1 MEVTVEVFAKQAKAL
16 EFLSEENEEV
26 TEVLYGGGARGGK
39 CLGKGTMV
47 RMYDLSV
54 KPVEEIVVGDVI
66 MGDDGTPRH
75 VLSVNSGV
83 EQMYWVRQR
92 NGMDYRVNESHI
104 LSLRH
109 ERRKTVTHMENG
121 RKVVDKCEKIWET
134 LNISV
139 HDYLRRSD
147 KFKKES
153 KGYRSFGMEFV
164 ECVVPLDPYFLGA
177 WLGDGTSCRSEIT
190 FNDRDFAI
198 KDHCD
203 CIAKTYGCKPNERR
217 NKATGGKIIAYTTG
231 KRNVKNRLLDCL
243 RELGVLNNKGIP
255 SIYIKNSRE
264 VRLQLLAG
272 LIDTDGY
279 LHNGCYEIVTKYSN
293 LKEDIVNLCGTL
305 GFVTRCKSK
314 FVNGKGYD
322 RIVIIGNSLN
332 EIPCKVERKK
342 CGKRKH
348 HQNANH
354 TGIVVEKDTVDEFY
368 GFTIDGNHLFCLEDY
383 TVTHNTFLGCLW
395 QVLRRI
401 NMPGSVGLVCREE
414 SVKLKDTTIVTFFEV
429 LSLLRYTSAVEYN
442 ATRLIANFKNGSI
455 IYFRDLKFLP
465 KDPEFDRLGSLGIT
479 DLFVDEAQQVC
490 EKAISVLKGRFSV
503 LNGKRLDGSTWH
515 TVPKAL
521 YTCNPRRN
529 WIYND
534 FVKPDKLGTIKPY
547 RRFIKSLPIDNP
559 HVDQAYIDNLLRAD
573 PITVQRLYFGN
584 FEYDDDPATLCDF
597 DAISDLFHNEH
608 VLPVGGRSCSADIAG
623 KGHDRFI
630 ATSWV
635 GNVCYIAIDK
645 EYSPGKDVE
654 TDLKNLMI
662 KDKIPRS
669 LTIVDADG
677 VGSFLESY
685 LEGIK
690 EFHGGSPA
698 VDKERYTNLR
708 AECYFKLAE
717 LINQRKIRI
726 VCTAEQRERIQDE
739 LGALKQA
746 YIYNDESKK
755 GIIKKETMK
764 AILGHSPD
772 YIDAL
777 MMAMYFRLSKA
788 TAGPKVKVKVR
799 GND

>member
-1 MEVTVEVFAKQAKAL
+1 MEVTVEVFDKQAQAL
-16 EFLSEENEEV
+16 EYLSENNEEV

-39 CLGKGTMV
+39 CLGKGTKV

-54 KPVEEIVVGDVI
+54 KSVEDIAVGDVL

-75 VLSVNSGV
+75 VLSVSTGV
-83 EQMYWVRQR
+83 EQMYLVRQR

-109 ERRKTVTHMENG
+109 ERRKTKTHRENG
-121 RKVVDKCEKIWET
+121 RKVVDQCEKVWET
-134 LNISV
+134 VNISV
-139 HDYLRRSD
+139 CDYLGKSG
-147 KFKKES
+147 KFKKEA
-153 KGYRSFGMEFV
+153 KGYRSFGMEF
-164 ECVVPLDPYFLGA
+164 EKQDTPLDPYFLGV
-177 WLGDGTSCRSEIT
+177 WLGDGTACRTDIT
-190 FNDRDFAI
+190 FNNRDGVV
-198 KDHCD
+198 KDYCHGV
-203 CIAKTYGCKPNERR
+203 AKEYGCNPYKRANRASGCE
-217 NKATGGKIIAYTTG
+217 TFAYTTG
-231 KRNVKNRLLDCL
+231 KKNMKNRLLDSL
-243 RELGVLNNKGIP
+243 REVVVLNNKHIP
-255 SIYIKNSRE
+255 NVYIKNSRA

-279 LHNGCYEIVTKYSN
+279 LHNGCYEITTKYPL
-293 LKEDIVNLCGTL
+293 LKEGLVNLCGTL
-305 GFVTRCKSK
+305 GFVTRCKDK
-314 FVNGKGYD
+314 YVNGKRYD

-342 CGKRKH
+342 CGPRKH
-348 HQNANH
+348 YQNANH
-354 TGIVVEKDTVDEFY
+354 TGIVVEKDTVDEYY

-395 QVLRRI
+395 QTLRRI

-429 LSLLRYTSAVEYN
+429 LSLLHYTSAVDYN
-442 ATRLIANFKNGSI
+442 ATRLTATFSNGSV

-503 LNGKRLDGSTWH
+503 LNGKRTDGSTWH

-534 FVKPDKLGTIKPY
+534 FVKPAKTGTLKGY
-547 RRFIKSLPIDNP
+547 RRFIKSLPVDNP
-559 HVDQAYIDNLLRAD
+559 HIDQAYIDNLLRAD

-608 VLPVGGRSCSADIAG
+608 ILPTGGRSCAADIAG
-623 KGHDRFI
+623 KGHDRFVCV
-630 ATSWV
+630 TWV
-635 GNVCYIAIDK
+635 GNVATIAVDE
-645 EYSPGKDVE
+645 EYSPGKEVE
-654 TDLKNLMI
+654 TTLKELMI
-662 KDKIPRS
+662 KEKIPRS

-685 LEGIK
+685 LNGIK
-690 EFHGGSPA
+690 EFHGGSHPL
-698 VDKERYTNLR
+698 DRERYTNLR

-717 LINQRKIRI
+717 LINARKIRI
-726 VCTAEQRERIQDE
+726 ICTAEQRERIQDE

-746 YIYNDESKK
+746 DIDNDTAKK
-755 GIIKKETMK
+755 GIIKKEVMK

-772 YIDAL
+772 YMDAL
-777 MMAMYFRLSKA
+777 MMSMFFRRSKPTTGA
-788 TAGPKVKVKVR
+788 KVKVKVR
-799 GND
+799 KE